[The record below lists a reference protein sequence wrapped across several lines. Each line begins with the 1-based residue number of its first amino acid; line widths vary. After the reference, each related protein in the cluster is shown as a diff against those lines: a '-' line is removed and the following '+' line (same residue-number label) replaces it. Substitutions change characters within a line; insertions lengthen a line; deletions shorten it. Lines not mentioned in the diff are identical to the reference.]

1 MKKISHKI
9 IRQLIILAL
18 ILFLGGLIVKYMLPY
33 ISGVLGA
40 LTLYVVLRKWMMKLL
55 EKGVRRMWAAL
66 LLIFISA
73 VGILLPIFG
82 IILML
87 RAEIGNLADKS
98 EQVTKA
104 FKQQVFQLEKYIDYD
119 ISSAI
124 DPNQASGWLTDN
136 LSGFASGTFNIFIS
150 LGLLLFILYYMLKSP
165 KELKESLMVYIPLS
179 TKTLLILGDE
189 IESVVKSN
197 AIAIPLVALAQGII
211 ALIGFFI
218 FGVENPLFWFII
230 VTVGSMIPFIG
241 TFIGIFPVFVLSL
254 AKGSEFQA
262 WGILLYGL
270 LVVGMT
276 DNLIRL
282 GVLKKLDSTHPL
294 ITLIGV
300 IIGIPLFGFVGLIFG
315 PLIISLFLV
324 IVKIYRKHYGIQRS
338 PNRDKFKM

>member
-18 ILFLGGLIVKYMLPY
+18 ILFLGGLIVKYILPY

-55 EKGVRRMWAAL
+55 EKGVKRMWAAL
-66 LLIFISA
+66 LLIFIST

-87 RAEIGNLADKS
+87 SAEIGNLANKS

-124 DPNQASGWLTDN
+124 DPKQASGWLTDN

-179 TKTLLILGDE
+179 TKTLLILGEE

-241 TFIGIFPVFVLSL
+241 TFIGIFPVFVLTL
-254 AKGSEFQA
+254 ANGNEFQA